1 MRQLI
6 EVIYEDNVLKPL
18 IPIDGLRKNARAWI
32 VIYPHSDKSSSDDL
46 NKLMA
51 EDANEPNLLDLEGK
65 IEFAEGYDYKA
76 LREGR

>member
-1 MRQLI
+1 MRQMI

-18 IPIDGLRKNARAWI
+18 IPIDGLRKNERAWI
-32 VIYPHSDKSSSDDL
+32 VIYSHSDKPLSEALNETSDADEL
-46 NKLMA
+46 
-51 EDANEPNLLDLEGK
+51 NLLDLAGK